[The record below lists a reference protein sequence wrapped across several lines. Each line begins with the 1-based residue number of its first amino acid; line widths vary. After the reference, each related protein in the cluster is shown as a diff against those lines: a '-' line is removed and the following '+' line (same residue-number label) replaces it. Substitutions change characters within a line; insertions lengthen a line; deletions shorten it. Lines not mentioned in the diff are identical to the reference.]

1 MPLRVQA
8 SSVKTAVA
16 GSMYDSD
23 LCQVSTVAAAVAM
36 CFFDTAHSACVLHKF
51 RRRRR
56 RRRSR
61 LLSPWHGQRHRIN
74 TRHKPDTRTAYSPCV
89 CVCVCVRAARWPLMT
104 SAGRRS
110 ATSHKTD
117 KALRTVTGHLA
128 DATGD
133 FACLVFVLLAASAR
147 PRVVQLPWEHAAS
160 AAETRHPSILMMFR
174 TARESC
180 NIGVTPRSHV
190 YSSLEATGNKST

>member
-89 CVCVCVRAARWPLMT
+89 CVCVCARGPMTPNDLCRATISYVAQNWQSTENGYWT
-104 SAGRRS
+104 SRGCHRRLCVLS
-110 ATSHKTD
+110 FRSFGGICETASCPIT
-117 KALRTVTGHLA
+117 LRTRRK
-128 DATGD
+128 
-133 FACLVFVLLAASAR
+133 CS
-147 PRVVQLPWEHAAS
+147 W
-160 AAETRHPSILMMFR
+160 
-174 TARESC
+174 
-180 NIGVTPRSHV
+180 N
-190 YSSLEATGNKST
+190 STSEYFNDV